1 MYFTKDKKVI
11 HFLRCIHSFAFCLK
25 ESDLTFT
32 DSLFTSL
39 YQPELGQARRG
50 SHPRPPCGEHYT
62 IRLMLLHMS
71 FLFAL
76 GYSYWLSHCPFHF
89 RKKSRNVLLVLN
101 CLFIFGGRLFCFACR
116 LHEASSVPH
125 GDCYFLKEIVE
136 KEWIEMHTQ
145 ILTVMIRTSLMP
157 EAIWNETLV
166 LSWPQYIWKA
176 NYFMSIKRI

>member
-1 MYFTKDKKVI
+1 MYSFICILFEREWSHI
-11 HFLRCIHSFAFCLK
+11 HWFALHIP
-25 ESDLTFT
+25 LPARAGTGA
-32 DSLFTSL
+32 
-39 YQPELGQARRG
+39 QGQ
-50 SHPRPPCGEHYT
+50 SPPPPMWRTLHHQV
-62 IRLMLLHMS
+62 MLLHMR

-76 GYSYWLSHCPFHF
+76 GYSYWLSRCPFHF

-125 GDCYFLKEIVE
+125 GDGCFLKEIVE